1 MQNNRDA
8 FDEIAAR
15 KARYCR
21 FVDTKSWTDF
31 AALFTA
37 TPQIRFLDVEG
48 KLVDGFSSVSEFV
61 AITARYLE
69 GSRTIHQVHN
79 AEMERVADDRVAAIW
94 SMQDYLVFPP
104 DDDNRKGSMHGYG
117 HYHETWELIGGKWR
131 IATLELRRTILEIKA
146 KEGMQ

>member
-1 MQNNRDA
+1 MQNDREA

-21 FVDTKSWTDF
+21 FVDTKRWNDF
-31 AALFTA
+31 SALFTA

-48 KLVDGFSSVSEFV
+48 KQVDGFNSVSEFV

-79 AEMERVADDRVAAIW
+79 AEMERVADNRVAATW
-94 SMQDYLVFPP
+94 SMEDYLIFSS
-104 DDDNRKGSMHGYG
+104 DDDTRPESMHGYG
-117 HYHETWELIGGKWR
+117 HYHEAWELVGGEWR

-146 KEGMQ
+146 KERMQ